1 MTRLY
6 VRSSRLVLAVSLTV
20 SVVASLLCGVTRAD
34 DVNAGKSIRIP
45 AAAFSPIG
53 SVYSLGE
60 VSINGH
66 SASGEHL
73 IWNGD
78 LLEASDDAVANVTLD
93 SIGRIMLERGSRLRL
108 ATLVSRADETNGPVL
123 IISLLSG
130 KTMVHLEEDVSAYVE
145 ACESAFT
152 ASSGAK
158 FRIEIRA
165 NHTVTSVM
173 SGNLTQELITSRTY
187 HVRLIKAV
195 LSARQDMEV
204 KKGQTARN
212 EYQVDKSETKKKKGG
227 SDLRVSLRR
236 GAESTAV
243 QTAIETPAAGK
254 RVQFTLGQNI
264 GELTPSTT
272 TTDSQGRASVSF
284 KARTLGETDLTA
296 TVIDL
301 KKTEDEEENS
311 ESNTVHIRVVKA
323 GFWTRNKLLIAAAAG
338 GGVVCVFA
346 CHPKTKPLQ
355 QQPPPIIQ

>member
-1 MTRLY
+1 MTKQSL
-6 VRSSRLVLAVSLTV
+6 RSCRLVLVVSLTV
-20 SVVASLLCGVTRAD
+20 SVVANLLCGMARAD
-34 DVNAGKSIRIP
+34 DLNAGRSIRIP

-53 SVYSLGE
+53 KVYSLGE

-66 SASGEHL
+66 SASGEQL
-73 IWNGD
+73 LWNGD
-78 LLEASDDAVANVTLD
+78 LLEASEGATAKVTLD
-93 SIGRIMLERGSRLRL
+93 SIGLVMLERGATLRL
-108 ATLVSRADETNGPVL
+108 ATLVSRAGETKSPVL

-130 KTMVHLEEDVSAYVE
+130 KTMVHLGEDVSAYVE

-158 FRIEIRA
+158 FRIEIRG

-173 SGNLTQELITSRTY
+173 GGNLTQELITSRTY

-195 LSARQDMEV
+195 LSPTQDMEV

-212 EYQVDKSETKKKKGG
+212 EYQVDKSETKKKKVG

-236 GAESTAV
+236 GAESPEVQAAV
-243 QTAIETPAAGK
+243 ETPAPGK

-272 TTDSQGRASVSF
+272 TTDSQGRASVIF
-284 KARTLGETDLTA
+284 TARTLGETDLTA

-301 KKTEDEEENS
+301 KQTEDEKEDVIDKV
-311 ESNTVHIRVVKA
+311 VHIRVVKA
-323 GFWTRNKLLIAAAAG
+323 GFWTRNKLLIAAAAA

-346 CHPKTKPLQ
+346 CRPKTKPLQ